1 MVTMVYHSSEGV
13 RLVERSDA
21 GRSASV
27 KKARRAED
35 LSQKSAKTAS
45 LTCLRNEHR
54 NHGLARGKFGTLAN
68 IIA

>member
-35 LSQKSAKTAS
+35 LSQKSAKTS